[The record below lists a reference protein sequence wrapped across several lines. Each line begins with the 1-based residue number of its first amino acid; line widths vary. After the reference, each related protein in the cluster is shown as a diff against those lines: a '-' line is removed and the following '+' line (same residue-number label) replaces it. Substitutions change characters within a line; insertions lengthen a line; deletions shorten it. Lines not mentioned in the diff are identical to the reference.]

1 MGKKLMI
8 LSAVF
13 LAVVSI
19 NFSAQAE
26 HKGRTFADRMF
37 AFANQE
43 LRVSDRLYSSNQE
56 FYLEMQGDCNLVLHR
71 RTGQVLWASYSQGKG
86 NNCRMAMQA
95 DGNLVIYNE
104 GGRPVYNSSTQGN
117 WDAVLVLQNDGNLV
131 LYRNHAATIPA
142 NWATGPH

>member
-1 MGKKLMI
+1 MKKSFVT
-8 LSAVF
+8 LSTMF
-13 LAVVSI
+13 LATILI
-19 NFSAQAE
+19 NTPAQAD
-26 HKGRTFADRMF
+26 HKGKIFADRMF

-43 LRVSDRLYSSNQE
+43 LVVGDRLYSSNQE

-71 RTGQVLWASYSQGKG
+71 RSGQVLWASYSHGKG
-86 NNCRMAMQA
+86 SNCRMAMQK

-104 GGRPVYNSSTQGN
+104 GGRPVYSSSTQGN

-131 LYRNHAATIPA
+131 IYRNHGATVPA